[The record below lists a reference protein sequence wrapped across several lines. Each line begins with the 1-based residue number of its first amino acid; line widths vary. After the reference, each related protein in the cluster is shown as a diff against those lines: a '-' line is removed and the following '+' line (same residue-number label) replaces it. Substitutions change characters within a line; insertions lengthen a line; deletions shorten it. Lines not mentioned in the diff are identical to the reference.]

1 MSRAD
6 RMTSPTIIYDS
17 ERSYFAARP
26 HPAPSTPARRR
37 SRHLD
42 YGTNPTRRD
51 SLLPPDV
58 HAILEAKRRR
68 TCGSLCGLRTRGV
81 RVALMC
87 VAVLMSAVQANGV
100 YCWPTYG
107 PIVQQ
112 RLGLSTTE
120 AQTIVVGGIL
130 GVYLCAAP
138 MGALV
143 DRHGPRAGS
152 LMSALVAATGYC
164 SFAAIVQLDE
174 GEGAAPGTY
183 LLLTASFF
191 LVGAA
196 TVGSY
201 FAALTT
207 ASLSFPS
214 HPTLSLSL
222 PLACMGL
229 SSLFLSSFSSIP
241 VFQVGGELDPVRY
254 LTFLGLLSAAVNLFA
269 AVFMRVI
276 PPDPPV
282 LHDDVDTDSEDGW
295 DHAYND
301 YADLSASLH
310 LDERS
315 PLLIGGP
322 EAAREDVEAQ
332 ELGKASR
339 WTALG
344 LLRNPGFW
352 AFGAVMTGCI
362 GPSETVMATF
372 GNIVTALLPPE
383 ALFGLSA
390 LRQAAAQTLHLFD
403 PAALTFKAT
412 DQALS
417 LRNKHVFIL
426 SISSTLSR
434 LVTGVLADHLAPAAV
449 AVPAPHSDDPDA
461 PTHYFV
467 QKKPVIM
474 HRSMFAAICAALLAL
489 VFAWA
494 AAWLAAEPALWV
506 LSFGVGALYGAL
518 FTLSPAIVSTHFGA
532 TSFGLSWGM
541 ISYFPA
547 LGSAIFSY
555 LYAFLASPDRSTKQ
569 SVVDATVC
577 YGRGCFNA
585 SFWVAAGGCAA
596 SAIGLAYIG
605 RRWKV

>member
-1 MSRAD
+1 
-6 RMTSPTIIYDS
+6 
-17 ERSYFAARP
+17 
-26 HPAPSTPARRR
+26 
-37 SRHLD
+37 
-42 YGTNPTRRD
+42 
-51 SLLPPDV
+51 
-58 HAILEAKRRR
+58 
-68 TCGSLCGLRTRGV
+68 
-81 RVALMC
+81 
-87 VAVLMSAVQANGV
+87 
-100 YCWPTYG
+100 
-107 PIVQQ
+107 
-112 RLGLSTTE
+112 
-120 AQTIVVGGIL
+120 
-130 GVYLCAAP
+130 
-138 MGALV
+138 
-143 DRHGPRAGS
+143 
-152 LMSALVAATGYC
+152 
-164 SFAAIVQLDE
+164 
-174 GEGAAPGTY
+174 
-183 LLLTASFF
+183 
-191 LVGAA
+191 
-196 TVGSY
+196 
-201 FAALTT
+201 
-207 ASLSFPS
+207 
-214 HPTLSLSL
+214 
-222 PLACMGL
+222 MGL

-269 AVFMRVI
+269 AVFMRVM

-282 LHDDVDTDSEDGW
+282 LHDDVDTDSEDGY

-332 ELGKASR
+332 ELGKSAR
-339 WTALG
+339 WTAMG

-352 AFGAVMTGCI
+352 AFGLVMTGCI

-383 ALFGLSA
+383 ALLTLSA
-390 LRQAAAQTLHLFD
+390 LGQATTQAFQLFN
-403 PAALTFKAT
+403 PTALTSTPPLVLTAAK
-412 DQALS
+412 DQALM

-467 QKKPVIM
+467 QKKPIIM
-474 HRSMFAAICAALLAL
+474 HRSMLAAICAALLGL

-494 AAWLAAEPALWV
+494 AGWLYTEGTLWL
-506 LSFGVGALYGAL
+506 LSFGVGSLYGAL

-547 LGSAIFSY
+547 LGSAIYSVSSH
-555 LYAFLASPDRSTKQ
+555 LISTADSSTSTPTSPAPTAAPSRASSTPWSATGAGASTRASGSRRAAASPPPSGSCT
-569 SVVDATVC
+569 SA
-577 YGRGCFNA
+577 
-585 SFWVAAGGCAA
+585 AAGTSSGAKCRIQIPC
-596 SAIGLAYIG
+596 SDSTHQPSFNRRHHEHLAHILHIPACTTM
-605 RRWKV
+605 RHNNSLA